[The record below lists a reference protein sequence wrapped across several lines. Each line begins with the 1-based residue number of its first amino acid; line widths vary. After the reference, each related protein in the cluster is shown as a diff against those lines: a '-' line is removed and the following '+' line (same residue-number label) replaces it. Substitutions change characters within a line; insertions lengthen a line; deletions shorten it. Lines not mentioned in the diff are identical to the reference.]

1 MNNVNSIMKRKCYLN
16 LNRGG
21 NMTFFGIS
29 YIENQLQLNDFIKYI
44 VTFILVLVLFIVS
57 TLYWRHRIQTKYRD
71 LSIIV
76 LLLLLFMLGLQYSD
90 YIQSESRH
98 SQSSQMVTFIEN
110 LAKDKH
116 LNSSE
121 ILVNSTQLTD
131 GVVVKI
137 KNSYYRTNLSSDQS
151 NYTLTKTHLMNK
163 KISIENN

>member
-1 MNNVNSIMKRKCYLN
+1 MKRKCYLN